1 MKWKYCTIKTTRVL
15 ICTLDRASSN
25 HGNHMECISPSLFVK
40 ILLKLVGPVRDC
52 FFFFLW
58 GTCLLAAARMRPTW
72 DFFFFWEASTSG
84 CLSAIIFLSGGP
96 LRLFFCMR
104 ACRCALHLL
113 YERRS
118 ERKGCKFSLRS
129 VFDCNL
135 LINVSFV
142 MLRCVRRALC
152 LLGYR

>member
-1 MKWKYCTIKTTRVL
+1 M

-52 FFFFLW
+52 FFFFY
-58 GTCLLAAARMRPTW
+58 GGPACSQPRGCAPREI
-72 DFFFFWEASTSG
+72 FYCFWEASTSG